1 VRASG
6 LLRSENAGISNDK
19 ESGNLSRRKT
29 KVSWGR
35 LVRPGLVGP
44 KPRPKGVGDGH
55 PVNIPEPSQGRLYD
69 GVTLQERLAS
79 ERLCWYKPVGQG
91 IGKSVPY

>member
-1 VRASG
+1 MRASG

-44 KPRPKGVGDGH
+44 KLRPKGVSDGH
-55 PVNIPEPSQGRLYD
+55 PVNIPEPS
-69 GVTLQERLAS
+69 
-79 ERLCWYKPVGQG
+79 
-91 IGKSVPY
+91 